1 MGNAR
6 HGNRGDLTRDS
17 TNAFKNDRFCCRDC
31 VDQERAHKTQ
41 GRLTRSVMRLF
52 ATEAMKPKISRAFG
66 AEKLVRAA
74 RHPISDDKRR
84 KLVAECLRR
93 QRASVTSRK
102 ILLLSH
108 K

>member
-52 ATEAMKPKISRAFG
+52 CHRSNETENIPRFWGGKAGQGGPSPHI
-66 AEKLVRAA
+66 
-74 RHPISDDKRR
+74 RR
-84 KLVAECLRR
+84 
-93 QRASVTSRK
+93 
-102 ILLLSH
+102 
-108 K
+108 